1 MNTIRFSI
9 LAIFAALMLGGCNS
23 GPRLTAKQVKS
34 VVGLTQDQVEDK
46 IGSPASTTNA
56 GDSIW
61 WEYINIDMG
70 GGRTDGD
77 CHVVFKKGV
86 ATEANCR

>member
-9 LAIFAALMLGGCNS
+9 LALFAALMLGGCHS
-23 GPRLTAKQVKS
+23 GPKLTAQQVKG
-34 VVGLTQDQVEDK
+34 VIGLNQDQVEDK
-46 IGSPASTTNA
+46 IGSPSSTTNA

-61 WEYINIDMG
+61 WEYVNVDMG

-77 CHVVFKKGV
+77 CHVVFKNGV
-86 ATEANCR
+86 ATETKCQ

>member
-1 MNTIRFSI
+1 MKTIRLSLFA
-9 LAIFAALMLGGCNS
+9 LAAVLMLGACT
-23 GPRLTAKQVKS
+23 PRPKLTQEQVKG
-34 VVGLTQDQVEDK
+34 VMGLSQDQVEDK

-70 GGRTDGD
+70 NGATDGD
-77 CHVVFKKGV
+77 CHVVFRKGV
-86 ATEANCR
+86 VVEVKC

>member
-1 MNTIRFSI
+1 MNTIRISI
-9 LAIFAALMLGGCNS
+9 LALGAALLLGACS
-23 GPRLTAKQVKS
+23 PGPKLKAEQVKG

-46 IGSPASTTNA
+46 IGSPESTTNA

-77 CHVVFKKGV
+77 CHVIFKKGV
-86 ATEANCR
+86 ATEVKC

>member
-1 MNTIRFSI
+1 MNTPRLI
-9 LAIFAALMLGGCNS
+9 LVSACTALMLAACNP
-23 GPRLTAKQVKS
+23 GPRLTAQQVKG

-46 IGSPASTTNA
+46 IGSPTSTTNA

-70 GGRTDGD
+70 NGNTGGD
-77 CHVVFKKGV
+77 CHVVFRKGV
-86 ATEANCR
+86 VAEVKC

>member
-1 MNTIRFSI
+1 MKTIRFPI
-9 LAIFAALMLGGCNS
+9 LVLAALLMLGACS
-23 GPRLTAKQVKS
+23 PRPKLTQEQVAS
-34 VVGLTQDQVEDK
+34 VVGLSQDQVEDK
-46 IGSPASTTNA
+46 IGSPESTTNA

-70 GGRTDGD
+70 NGRTDGD

-86 ATEANCR
+86 VVEVKC